1 MSYTPSPTSSTRHY
15 LSGAGLILLAALGFS
30 LQPIFA
36 RAVYADGANTL
47 GLVWLRFLVPSLLL
61 LLLLP
66 SVRKPLKG
74 AGVLGVINGLAS
86 LCYFAAL
93 SQISVSLTVMLFSL
107 FPLVVFLIGWLK
119 RQESFSMLRILALV
133 GALLGIY
140 CTLDSD
146 MTGNGISWV
155 GMLFGLGAALFYSGY
170 IIGAPRWMPQ
180 DNALGGASWTLI
192 GAALVFSLPVLA
204 GQAEL
209 PVSGHGWLMVLA
221 LGIIST
227 FIPFLLLI
235 RGIAILQRQFD
246 IAIFSTTEPIA
257 SIFWAWLLLQETLT
271 QRSLLGVVLVIA
283 AALLMVWSQSRQS
296 ARQCGAAITV
306 KQRPTS

>member
-1 MSYTPSPTSSTRHY
+1 MNNALSAETRHY
-15 LSGAGLILLAALGFS
+15 LSGAGLIVLATLGFS

-74 AGVLGVINGLAS
+74 AGTLGIINGLAS

-107 FPLVVFLIGWLK
+107 FPLVVFLIGWTR
-119 RQESFSMLRILALV
+119 RQESISTTQILALA

-140 CTLDSD
+140 CTLDGDLS
-146 MTGNGISWV
+146 NGGINW
-155 GMLFGLGAALFYSGY
+155 GGILFGLGAALFYSGY

-192 GAALVFSLPVLA
+192 GGALVFSLPVLA

-209 PVSGHGWLMVLA
+209 PTSSDGWSMVLA
-221 LGIIST
+221 LGIVST

-235 RGIAILQRQFD
+235 RGISLLQRQFD

-257 SIFWAWLLLQETLT
+257 SIFWAWLLLQEVLT
-271 QRSLLGVVLVIA
+271 QRSLLGVVLVIS
-283 AALLMVWSQSRQS
+283 AALLMVWSQSRNPP
-296 ARQCGAAITV
+296 AA
-306 KQRPTS
+306 QRG

>member
-1 MSYTPSPTSSTRHY
+1 MRPVQTARRDY
-15 LSGAGLILLAALGFS
+15 LCGAGLILLATLGFS

-47 GLVWLRFLVPSLLL
+47 GLVWLRFLVPSVLLL
-61 LLLLP
+61 LFLP
-66 SVRKPLKG
+66 AVRKPLKG
-74 AGVLGVINGLAS
+74 AGSLGVINGLAS

-107 FPLVVFLIGWLK
+107 FPLMVFLIGWMS
-119 RQESFSMLRILALV
+119 RQESISITRILALT

-140 CTLDSD
+140 CTLDGD
-146 MTGNGISWV
+146 FNGAISWSGV
-155 GMLFGLGAALFYSGY
+155 LFGLGAALFYSGY
-170 IIGAPRWMPQ
+170 IIGAPRWMPT

-192 GAALVFSLPVLA
+192 GGALVFSLPVLA

-209 PVSGHGWLMVLA
+209 PGSSHGWSMVLA
-221 LGIIST
+221 LGIVST

-235 RGIAILQRQFD
+235 RGISLLQRQFD

-257 SIFWAWLLLQETLT
+257 SIFWAWLILQETLT
-271 QRSLLGVVLVIA
+271 QRSLLGVVLVLA
-283 AALLMVWSQSRQS
+283 AALLMVWSQSRQPS
-296 ARQCGAAITV
+296 PAQPA
-306 KQRPTS
+306 